1 MAGDPRQHSQLSF
14 RLQGTSE
21 DQEGDKVCARGWW
34 REGQPGIMAGHPQ
47 LLAICLFP
55 HVCYK
60 DPRLGESRAGWLH
73 PGAIPASDTGLAWS
87 QSERFV
93 DQLNEQVDSQEYNS
107 GKSSCPARGHGSLP

>member
-1 MAGDPRQHSQLSF
+1 MSVI
-14 RLQGTSE
+14 
-21 DQEGDKVCARGWW
+21 KI
-34 REGQPGIMAGHPQ
+34 PG
-47 LLAICLFP
+47 L
-55 HVCYK
+55 
-60 DPRLGESRAGWLH
+60 ESPGLAGWLH